1 MGRMRCVAAAVLV
14 VVVGGVAVATPPG
27 RTSPARAHPGHASLR
42 FAVGYASERTLE
54 TALRTEPAV
63 VVRMLPALRV
73 AEVRTTA
80 PALAARL
87 RHARGIRFVQR
98 EVSRSS
104 VAEPGVTLASLTPRA
119 VWEWQNRVTRTDT
132 VAPSVLRAAASVQ
145 IAVIDT
151 GADLMAPDIAAK
163 TPHAYN
169 TRTGTGD
176 VRDVNGHGTF
186 VASLAAGSV
195 TNADGIAGA
204 GGDAQLLVV
213 KSGSASGV
221 FTDVDEAAGIV
232 YAVDHGAKIVNL
244 SVGGPTTSVTEK
256 RAIQYAVQRGA
267 LLVAAVGN
275 EFAQGNPVEY
285 PAALLQPAGSDGVG
299 GSGLAVTA
307 STAAG
312 ARASFANT
320 GSWISLAAPGEN
332 VFGAVS
338 QLATS
343 AAYPRSR
350 LPGALSGEY
359 GYASGTSFAAPQV
372 SGAAA
377 LVWAANPS
385 LTAQEVAQI
394 LKETATGAGRWAPD
408 LGFGIVDAAAA
419 VARAQA
425 RAPGVLLSGNR
436 VHTTLRLNWSGSAV
450 RYSLSLSLDSGPA
463 TSVLAATPQTSTTV
477 TLARG
482 HSYAFSVAA
491 LDTSGVS
498 TATSVPL
505 TVSLGTARSR
515 R

>member
-1 MGRMRCVAAAVLV
+1 MRFSTPCSAVRCSWRPS
-14 VVVGGVAVATPPG
+14 ATNSRRETRSSIRPRFSSP
-27 RTSPARAHPGHASLR
+27 PAR
-42 FAVGYASERTLE
+42 T
-54 TALRTEPAV
+54 
-63 VVRMLPALRV
+63 
-73 AEVRTTA
+73 
-80 PALAARL
+80 
-87 RHARGIRFVQR
+87 
-98 EVSRSS
+98 
-104 VAEPGVTLASLTPRA
+104 
-119 VWEWQNRVTRTDT
+119 
-132 VAPSVLRAAASVQ
+132 
-145 IAVIDT
+145 
-151 GADLMAPDIAAK
+151 
-163 TPHAYN
+163 
-169 TRTGTGD
+169 
-176 VRDVNGHGTF
+176 
-186 VASLAAGSV
+186 
-195 TNADGIAGA
+195 
-204 GGDAQLLVV
+204 
-213 KSGSASGV
+213 
-221 FTDVDEAAGIV
+221 
-232 YAVDHGAKIVNL
+232 
-244 SVGGPTTSVTEK
+244 
-256 RAIQYAVQRGA
+256 
-267 LLVAAVGN
+267 
-275 EFAQGNPVEY
+275 
-285 PAALLQPAGSDGVG
+285 
-299 GSGLAVTA
+299 
-307 STAAG
+307 
-312 ARASFANT
+312 ASFANT

-343 AAYPRSR
+343 AAYPRSP